1 MSRHDTDLNSYYN
14 FQTGSAYDKYVY
26 MDLCCV
32 FQRNMLLYRSCQTLK
47 EDCTKPIYGFKGLGM
62 QHISRQDIFF
72 MVEQFVSEVVH
83 RVETHK

>member
-1 MSRHDTDLNSYYN
+1 MIDMYIWICVVFSRGTCNYID
-14 FQTGSAYDKYVY
+14 
-26 MDLCCV
+26 
-32 FQRNMLLYRSCQTLK
+32 RTLK